1 MTVKTFSPNV
11 NGVEANSNLST
22 AADPLYEDLMDW
34 AKARKRQFLR
44 NRVQQ
49 SSEPIKAATAESET
63 PSASDAWIE
72 TWYTPPPL
80 PSRIAKQKAIVSYAL
95 YQEVGGK
102 IETEEVKETKPL
114 PSPSSTVSSLPNH
127 DSFEIGQQVVL
138 RPDSQRVPSGIPID
152 AVLVVQE
159 MYVNVYR
166 QHQVFGVFGVVVM
179 LFLV

>member
-1 MTVKTFSPNV
+1 MTVKISSPNV
-11 NGVEANSNLST
+11 NSVEANANLST

-49 SSEPIKAATAESET
+49 SSEPIKAATAEPEA

-80 PSRIAKQKAIVSYAL
+80 PSRIAKQKTIASYAL
-95 YQEVGGK
+95 HQEMGGK
-102 IETEEVKETKPL
+102 IETEEIKETKPL
-114 PSPSSTVSSLPNH
+114 TSPSPTASPLANH

-152 AVLVVQE
+152 AVLVIQE
-159 MYVNVYR
+159 MYVLKDTNL
-166 QHQVFGVFGVVVM
+166 GSPKT
-179 LFLV
+179 LTSAA